1 MNICFKCSNIPKY
14 NELNNDKKMIL
25 KGKKIEILNTLN
37 VCLYSYYLKKK
48 KNEGRNYIK
57 IKEI

>member
-37 VCLYSYYLKKK
+37 VCLYSYYLKK
-48 KNEGRNYIK
+48 NEGRNYIK
-57 IKEI
+57 IK